1 MTTQRWLQL
10 ATALTA
16 LLLVLMIGVAWHSA
30 LEEHRRANDI
40 GTRTQETIERIEAR
54 ANALENAAGR

>member
-16 LLLVLMIGVAWHSA
+16 ALLVLMIAVAWHSA
-30 LEEHRRANDI
+30 VEEQRRAGDI
-40 GTRTQETIERIEAR
+40 GTRAQETMERIEAR
-54 ANALENAAGR
+54 ANALENEAGR

>member
-16 LLLVLMIGVAWHSA
+16 ALLVLMIAVAWHSA
-30 LEEHRRANDI
+30 VEEQHRAADI
-40 GTRTQETIERIEAR
+40 GTRAQETMERIEAR
-54 ANALENAAGR
+54 AKALENEAGR

>member
-16 LLLVLMIGVAWHSA
+16 ALLVFMIAVIWRSA
-30 LEEHRRANDI
+30 SEEHRRATDI
-40 GTRTQETIERIEAR
+40 GVRTQETIKRIEAR
-54 ANALENAAGR
+54 ANALENEAGR